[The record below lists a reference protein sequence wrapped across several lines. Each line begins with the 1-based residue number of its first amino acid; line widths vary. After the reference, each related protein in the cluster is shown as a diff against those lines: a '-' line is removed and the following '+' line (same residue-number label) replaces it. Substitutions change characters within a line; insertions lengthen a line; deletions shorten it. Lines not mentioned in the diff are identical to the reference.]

1 MEIEE
6 ETLPRYDPDK
16 FLPVR
21 VGDILHETYRVTAK
35 LGFGTSST
43 VWLCSNVKTAA
54 YYTLKVCI
62 VDEKNSKEILVSKHV
77 QSIQAEHPGRERL
90 RIVVDDFEIAGPTGQ
105 HQCLLFA
112 PQGMAYTD
120 FLRRFPDKSINK
132 ILLQQTLLLTLLGLD
147 FLHQAG
153 IVHTD
158 LSPNNLLLG
167 ANDHTVFRNMEK
179 EHHENLK
186 RRLKSGERIIYRSQ
200 AMPITSGAPVIS
212 DFGAAYIGLPDQKF
226 EGDIMPNFYRAPEV
240 ILGMPWDS
248 KVDIWS
254 IGVMIWDLFEG
265 GRNLSDVQH
274 LAEMVSLMGPPPA
287 AFLKRSEKCSQF
299 WDSEGNWICDT
310 EIPQQSF
317 ETREK
322 RLAGE
327 DKVLLLALV
336 RKILRWMP
344 EERPSAEDLFEDP
357 FLTQYQHENTAG
369 V

>member
-1 MEIEE
+1 
-6 ETLPRYDPDK
+6 
-16 FLPVR
+16 
-21 VGDILHETYRVTAK
+21 
-35 LGFGTSST
+35 
-43 VWLCSNVKTAA
+43 
-54 YYTLKVCI
+54 VCI
-62 VDEKNSKEILVSKHV
+62 ADEKNSKEILVSKHV

-90 RIVVDDFEIAGPTGQ
+90 RIVVDDFEIAGPTGK

-120 FLRRFPDKSINK
+120 FRRRFPDKSINK
-132 ILLQQTLLLTLLGLD
+132 TLLQQTLLLTLLGLD

-153 IVHTD
+153 IVHTGIVRRSKATSLPLMYASD

-167 ANDHTVFRNMEK
+167 ANDHTVFRTMEK

-254 IGVMIWDLFEG
+254 IGVMVSIFLLVFYC
-265 GRNLSDVQH
+265 VQSH
-274 LAEMVSLMGPPPA
+274 CESC
-287 AFLKRSEKCSQF
+287 RSGTYSK
-299 WDSEGNWICDT
+299 
-310 EIPQQSF
+310 
-317 ETREK
+317 
-322 RLAGE
+322 
-327 DKVLLLALV
+327 
-336 RKILRWMP
+336 
-344 EERPSAEDLFEDP
+344 
-357 FLTQYQHENTAG
+357 AG
-369 V
+369 VSSTQHSEAISAMHSILLIWCR